1 MNYLKKVKL
10 IYLIFICTIC
20 LINNYVFSQENKEI
34 IRQKERIEFEFKF
47 LDRNY
52 WTIKNDKNL
61 IVISD
66 FETGDKLIWKIKFLD
81 HSFNIYRE
89 EELNLDR
96 SYRLIDHY
104 KNDDKILI
112 LFKKNY
118 SSDKEYKIIIIHNN
132 NEKIEDYQ
140 IVKTRM

>member
-34 IRQKERIEFEFKF
+34 IKQKERIEFEFKF

-52 WTIKNDKNL
+52 WTIKNNKNL

-66 FETGDKLIWKIKFLD
+66 FETGDKLICKGW
-81 HSFNIYRE
+81 HQEAEYRMIQN
-89 EELNLDR
+89 NLDN
-96 SYRLIDHY
+96 SVAEDPD
-104 KNDDKILI
+104 N
-112 LFKKNY
+112 LFVY
-118 SSDKEYKIIIIHNN
+118 GGL
-132 NEKIEDYQ
+132 
-140 IVKTRM
+140 